1 MTRTHRQEEFLP
13 DFCGVRMLFGVV
25 VLGEILA
32 IVLTLASYPNLFA
45 HLDELA
51 VISLFTQWLMLSST
65 IVLCLLR
72 GWLCRL
78 PEAPALGLSY
88 AIILLLCWGLTE
100 VAWLIL
106 HPGGQYN
113 PLSLATHT
121 QFVLR
126 SLAISAIVAA
136 LALRYFYVQ
145 YHWRQQVQAE
155 SRARI
160 QALQARIR
168 PHFLFNCMNTIASLT
183 RSQPAL
189 AEAAVED
196 LADLFRASLADADTL
211 VPLRSELE
219 LCRRYLRIEALRL
232 GDRLRVEWDMAQL
245 PASLPVPSLSLQPL
259 IENAIYHGIEPNP
272 AGGEIRIS
280 GSRGEGLVEIHI
292 DNPLAAAGHHHQSG
306 NRIAVDNIRERL
318 QAQYGDRARL
328 LLRPDPERD
337 RFHVSLTLP
346 LAPDA

>member
-1 MTRTHRQEEFLP
+1 MTQTARQGEFLP

-32 IVLTLASYPNLFA
+32 ITLTLASYPNLFA
-45 HLDELA
+45 HLDQLA
-51 VISLFTQWLMLSST
+51 VISLFIQWLMLSCT

-72 GWLCRL
+72 RWLSRL
-78 PEAPALGLSY
+78 PEVLAISLSY
-88 AIILLLCWGLTE
+88 VIILVLCWGLTE
-100 VAWLIL
+100 LAWLIL

-121 QFVLR
+121 QFLLR
-126 SLAISAIVAA
+126 SMAISAIVAA

-189 AEAAVED
+189 AEEAIED
-196 LADLFRASLADADTL
+196 LADLFRASLADADSL
-211 VPLRSELE
+211 VPLGNELE
-219 LCRRYLRIEALRL
+219 LCRRYLRIEGLRL
-232 GDRLRVEWDMAQL
+232 GERLQVEWDISDL
-245 PASLPVPSLSLQPL
+245 PETLPVPSLSLQPL
-259 IENAIYHGIEPNP
+259 IENAIYHGIEPRP
-272 AGGEIRIS
+272 EGGIVRIS
-280 GSRGEGLVEIHI
+280 GIRTDSGIEIHI
-292 DNPLAAAGHHHQSG
+292 DNPLVAEDHPHQAG
-306 NRIAVDNIRERL
+306 NRIAVDNIRQRL
-318 QAQYGDRARL
+318 QAQYGDSAHL
-328 LLRPDPERD
+328 ALRPDPETG
-337 RFHVSLTLP
+337 RFHVCLTLP
-346 LAPDA
+346 ADPPP